1 MTSRQAS
8 TSVPFGQGGPF
19 VSYPHSPALI
29 GSNGIFLFT
38 PQPPL
43 TPRLG
48 SNGTMIPLEGP
59 GSFNYMQGGGGVPNE
74 GYQRQGYMPQTAF
87 PFPDI
92 TSHGDPS
99 ASLPNEIKTE
109 SQMSSPVNHSL
120 HKSQPVLANG
130 GGLMPFNMTYEN
142 ASYLHTGGGTSM
154 PLTHAQHVNSN
165 NNNSI
170 NTTDTNSSC
179 ANNHMTNS
187 LSYMSRIF
195 PGPLPSSPGFFMAH
209 SCKILHCVI

>member
-8 TSVPFGQGGPF
+8 TNVPFGQGSF

-48 SNGTMIPLEGP
+48 SNGAMLPLEGP
-59 GSFNYMQGGGGVPNE
+59 SSFNYMQGPE
-74 GYQRQGYMPQTAF
+74 GYQRQYMPQTAF

-109 SQMSSPVNHSL
+109 SLSSPSQSL
-120 HKSQPVLANG
+120 HKSQAVLANG
-130 GGLMPFNMTYEN
+130 GSMVMPFNLSYEN
-142 ASYLHTGGGTSM
+142 TNYIHGGTSM
-154 PLTHAQHVNSN
+154 PLNHGQVNTN
-165 NNNSI
+165 NNNSV
-170 NTTDTNSSC
+170 TTSDTSC
-179 ANNHMTNS
+179 STNHMTNS
-187 LSYMSRIF
+187 LSYMSRLF
-195 PGPLPSSPGFFMAH
+195 QGGAVPSSPGLFMAH
-209 SCKILHCVI
+209 SCKSYSFNYLLHFSYM